1 MDSEQKNPQGGII
14 NNFYGSITNYNIIN
28 GSATFNNSHEE
39 KNKKRL
45 PTDYTDEMISRAIVA
60 LNGKQKPLCEKQM
73 FLGVIKVL
81 AAKCGWS
88 SKWATSCDRINSLA
102 IAETLEVKCDINNLK
117 APCALKF
124 ASIDYDEWEDYKPT
138 NSESE
143 VFQKNKVI
151 GQLFFQELERQ
162 YEMLH

>member
-1 MDSEQKNPQGGII
+1 MDNEQKNPQGGII
-14 NNFYGSITNYNIIN
+14 NNFYGSITNY
-28 GSATFNNSHEE
+28 
-39 KNKKRL
+39 L

-60 LNGKQKPLCEKQM
+60 LSGKQKPLCEKQL